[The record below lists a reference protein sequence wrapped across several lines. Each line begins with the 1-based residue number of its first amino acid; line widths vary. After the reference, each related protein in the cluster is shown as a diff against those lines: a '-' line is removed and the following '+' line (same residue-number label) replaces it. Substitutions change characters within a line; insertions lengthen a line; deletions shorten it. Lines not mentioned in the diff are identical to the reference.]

1 MIVLDANY
9 ILRFLLHDNEAM
21 FKEAKAVI
29 GKQQCL
35 VLNEVLAEVVYVL
48 SGVYQMPKAVI
59 SQTLSQLISL
69 DNLVMHESKCV
80 LIEALSY
87 YDSINIDYIDC
98 YLCALREKYSIKSF
112 DKKLNK
118 CIRGS

>member
-9 ILRFLLHDNEAM
+9 ILRFLLDDNETM

-29 GKQQCL
+29 GQQQCL

-69 DNLVMHESKCV
+69 DNLVMHESKSV
-80 LIEALSY
+80 LVEALSY
-87 YDSINIDYIDC
+87 YDSKNIDYIDC

>member
-29 GKQQCL
+29 GQQQCL

-69 DNLVMHESKCV
+69 DNLVMHESKSV
-80 LIEALSY
+80 LVEALSY
-87 YDSINIDYIDC
+87 YDSKNIDYIDC

>member
-21 FKEAKAVI
+21 FKEAKAII
-29 GKQQCL
+29 GQQQCL

-69 DNLVMHESKCV
+69 DNLVMHESKSV
-80 LIEALSY
+80 LVEALSY
-87 YDSINIDYIDC
+87 YDSKNIDYIDC

>member
-21 FKEAKAVI
+21 FTEAKAVI
-29 GKQQCL
+29 SKQQCM
-35 VLNEVLAEVVYVL
+35 VLNEVVAEVVYVL

-69 DNLVMHESKCV
+69 DNLIMHESKSV

-87 YDSINIDYIDC
+87 YDAKNIDYIDC
-98 YLCALREKYSIKSF
+98 YLCALREKYIIKSF

-118 CIRGS
+118 CIRGR

>member
-9 ILRFLLHDNEAM
+9 ILRFLLDDNEAM

-29 GKQQCL
+29 GQQQCL

-69 DNLVMHESKCV
+69 DNLVMHESKSV
-80 LIEALSY
+80 LVEALSY
-87 YDSINIDYIDC
+87 YDSKNIDYIDC